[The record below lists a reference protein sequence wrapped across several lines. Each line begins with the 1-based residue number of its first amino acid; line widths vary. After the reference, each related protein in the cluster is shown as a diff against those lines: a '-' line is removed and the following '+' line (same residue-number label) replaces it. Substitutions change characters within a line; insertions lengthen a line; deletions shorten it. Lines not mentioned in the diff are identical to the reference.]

1 MTAPHDESLP
11 TDKQLRLKRVA
22 LSPNKEA
29 SEQTG
34 GDDGELRPI
43 LGGES
48 SAEEG
53 ESSKKASEQ
62 TGSDD
67 RELRPILGGESSA
80 EEGES
85 RKSISKQLS
94 WGMLRNVL
102 IACELWLV
110 QVLVSSAYS
119 IIGPFFPT
127 EVCKV

>member
-29 SEQTG
+29 SQQTG

-43 LGGES
+43 LGGEI

-102 IACELWLV
+102 IACELLAS
-110 QVLVSSAYS
+110 SSAC
-119 IIGPFFPT
+119 IICLLHDRPIFPY
-127 EVCKV
+127 

>member
-34 GDDGELRPI
+34 GDDGELRHI
-43 LGGES
+43 LGGEI

-85 RKSISKQLS
+85 RSKQLS